1 MENLVLARLP
11 RNLLNWLGWQMT
23 KDKTRITGPDIQ
35 NGMKARVIRQ
45 ACELSPLTLR
55 DLSCDHSYFYVTQ
68 T

>member
-35 NGMKARVIRQ
+35 NGMKARVKDR
-45 ACELSPLTLR
+45 R
-55 DLSCDHSYFYVTQ
+55 VN
-68 T
+68 